1 MNLLLANSYPS
12 FWNVLWTMIVFFLWI
27 IWLIILFR
35 VIFDIFRRHDISGWG
50 KTGWLIF
57 VIILP
62 FLGVFVYLIAE
73 GGKMANRDVEVAQQQ
88 QAQFDTYVRSVA
100 GGPAG
105 EIEKAK
111 QLLDSGTI
119 TQAEFDRLKEKA
131 LA

>member
-35 VIFDIFRRHDISGWG
+35 VIFDIFRRRDISGWG

-62 FLGVFVYLIAE
+62 FLGVFVYLIA
-73 GGKMANRDVEVAQQQ
+73 
-88 QAQFDTYVRSVA
+88 
-100 GGPAG
+100 
-105 EIEKAK
+105 
-111 QLLDSGTI
+111 
-119 TQAEFDRLKEKA
+119 
-131 LA
+131 